1 MPLEEASYRMR
12 SAPEEDLARYQNGQA
27 MSERIREW
35 LATPE
40 GSVAH
45 DPSWGHRLDAF
56 KFSPLS
62 KGNGLETLIE
72 LSITRKL
79 PLDVEDITILAVK
92 VDVLD
97 IDMFLLTIVHQFGVE
112 RAHQEGFIDTA
123 LNRSSILAHGEGRE
137 YMPRKPSPATGK
149 AVFFNQGE
157 YSFTLLRGYELMS
170 DAQVVYTLEETVV
183 VGPRE
188 SVSAVVSQ
196 RSKSILEFSISE
208 EKPFYELLLGQDI
221 SPRIVSFKVFVQEEG
236 QEFEEWE
243 YSRLLT
249 NSYPE
254 SHVYDEFYH
263 FTDQIGIRFGNG
275 DFGKI
280 LPQGTKVRVELVLTE
295 GDTIL
300 LEKQSLWP
308 VEEIRDANGLSAQ
321 YQITVSQT
329 IQNGE
334 AQEGTEEMR
343 RNLHYA
349 PVYNERLVWDNDYE
363 YFLRRRFPEIV
374 FTRAWGEEEAEKMWG
389 YNVEHIN
396 RIWISAYSPERDIR
410 ELAMKAIHDV
420 PMMCRNFQWYEPE
433 HIEFWLVISG
443 RILEDRL
450 LSEAE
455 EAIRDV
461 LLNFYGKASRSRRD
475 NVLLH
480 EIYEAIYST
489 GFFEKES
496 GAWFEVE
503 IHGKQNADLIYQMV
517 SINMDRTAVQLAYL

>member
-1 MPLEEASYRMR
+1 MILSDTVAEKFKKLLS
-12 SAPEEDLARYQNGQA
+12 LA
-27 MSERIREW
+27 
-35 LATPE
+35 
-40 GSVAH
+40 
-45 DPSWGHRLDAF
+45 PSWQDLTGSQFVKHLAIF
-56 KFSPLS
+56 L
-62 KGNGLETLIE
+62 GWAIE
-72 LSITRKL
+72 DSAYK
-79 PLDVEDITILAVK
+79 
-92 VDVLD
+92 
-97 IDMFLLTIVHQFGVE
+97 VE

-236 QEFEEWE
+236 QAFEEWE

-308 VEEIRDANGLSAQ
+308 VEEILSAMAFF
-321 YQITVSQT
+321 SPPCFR
-329 IQNGE
+329 IQ
-334 AQEGTEEMR
+334 R
-343 RNLHYA
+343 R
-349 PVYNERLVWDNDYE
+349 
-363 YFLRRRFPEIV
+363 
-374 FTRAWGEEEAEKMWG
+374 
-389 YNVEHIN
+389 
-396 RIWISAYSPERDIR
+396 
-410 ELAMKAIHDV
+410 
-420 PMMCRNFQWYEPE
+420 
-433 HIEFWLVISG
+433 
-443 RILEDRL
+443 
-450 LSEAE
+450 
-455 EAIRDV
+455 
-461 LLNFYGKASRSRRD
+461 
-475 NVLLH
+475 
-480 EIYEAIYST
+480 
-489 GFFEKES
+489 
-496 GAWFEVE
+496 
-503 IHGKQNADLIYQMV
+503 
-517 SINMDRTAVQLAYL
+517 

>member
-1 MPLEEASYRMR
+1 MILSDTVAEKFKKLLS
-12 SAPEEDLARYQNGQA
+12 LA
-27 MSERIREW
+27 
-35 LATPE
+35 
-40 GSVAH
+40 
-45 DPSWGHRLDAF
+45 PSWQDLTGSQFVKHLAIF
-56 KFSPLS
+56 L
-62 KGNGLETLIE
+62 GWAIE
-72 LSITRKL
+72 DSAYK
-79 PLDVEDITILAVK
+79 
-92 VDVLD
+92 
-97 IDMFLLTIVHQFGVE
+97 VE

-123 LNRSSILAHGEGRE
+123 LNRSSILAHGESRE